1 MGRRLAITT
10 IGAIGSDPGLP
21 EWLAAELSAELKLPV
36 TSLPP
41 VPLVDSWRD
50 PATGRIRSNALVD
63 ALAPRATAG
72 WTVALIDEDL
82 AAPGRD
88 FVFGEATVGGP
99 FAVVGLARLRLG
111 DAVLLRLRTLKE
123 AIHEI
128 GHLASLPHC
137 PDPRCVMSPSATLR
151 GVDVKLAAFCDEC
164 LSRYSAHFTP

>member
-1 MGRRLAITT
+1 MERRLSITT
-10 IGAIGSDPGLP
+10 IGAIGSDPGLA
-21 EWLAAELSAELKLPV
+21 EWLAAELSGELNIPV
-36 TSLPP
+36 LSLPP
-41 VPLVDSWRD
+41 VPPVESWRD
-50 PATGRIRSNALVD
+50 PATGRIRSNTLVD

-99 FAVVGLARLRLG
+99 FAVVGLARLRAD
-111 DAVLLRLRTLKE
+111 DAALLRLRTLKE
-123 AIHEI
+123 AMHEI

-151 GVDVKLAAFCDEC
+151 GVDLKLAAFCDEC
-164 LSRYSAHFTP
+164 LIQYSAHPTP